1 MSSWITQPNKSK
13 CIIVDVKYLAISSVT
28 LAATGKEK
36 ILHISCPTFTIKPEY
51 LFMYVLDTHI
61 LLQLMF
67 LSLWL
72 IQRRETKKHMHY
84 LSSVYSTRACWIPKF
99 VNLPTSQFMRWM
111 KQRGIKVAGIVLAY
125 NSIYQFEVSM
135 QIWLLQDKAFM
146 VVQWFGVS
154 DVFYHELSMAFSV
167 LPNSHLL
174 KKARKK
180 LNETVEIEA
189 IPLPHRGTFRP
200 FRSMLYN

>member
-135 QIWLLQDKAFM
+135 QIWLCYRIKHSWLCSDLVWVM
-146 VVQWFGVS
+146 SSTMNSQWHSLFCQIHTCWRRCGKS
-154 DVFYHELSMAFSV
+154 WMKWL
-167 LPNSHLL
+167 
-174 KKARKK
+174 R
-180 LNETVEIEA
+180 
-189 IPLPHRGTFRP
+189 
-200 FRSMLYN
+200 